1 MNNYLKNKVLENLA
15 QEKNSRRKNSVDWL
29 LIGLV
34 AGIFAGV
41 STGNYFST
49 PRHYSTLGDEM
60 ILVYGKNEIYLEKH

>member
-41 STGNYFST
+41 GMNNYFST

-60 ILVYGKNEIYLEKH
+60 ILVYGKN